1 MRMVRAR
8 IIVSCLFLTILIFA
22 LGILLNYGLD
32 FVRISTIA
40 DVMSRHELNT
50 AAYLAEQEF
59 TDSFG
64 GNRCVAMNARIAQL
78 KEEIKTVGADLG
90 SYSAFSFFR
99 KKDYDYLKRKYF
111 LLELKFLTLIEQ
123 LNKECNRPYIP
134 IIFFYQIDDDISERQ
149 GFILADL
156 SKDYEQQVIVL
167 SIDKDYKDEPLVQ
180 LLAAKYNV
188 TSAPTII
195 IDNQKT
201 EGMFYTGGLNLT
213 IRNLLRRA
221 DPFGQEHDFTYV
233 LKAAGRNANEFAKN
247 LSGMLAGN
255 LSAYARADIMLMLG
269 RIMHNDTLICESLPF
284 YDLALKETKNTEKQ
298 ALIYETI
305 ASIDCGRNKKAFLLE
320 AAKRWQ
326 QLNNTARA
334 RLDESLAMYHKINLK
349 FETGGIEPALSLQN
363 TSRVIIGETSI
374 IVRPGDHVLT
384 QSDRVKR
391 DWLGLQS
398 GQDLFGPQILTT
410 FSERLEYTSS
420 ELREDIG
427 WHEGGRMK
435 ELAESGIEPVV
446 AYGTLVARLHDKWYA
461 SDENGIFRFEVPL
474 DKLQYPT
481 TRFLRDDIA
490 IIMDT
495 HGVNMLVEQA
505 IRQKADAVIGC
516 CDHPGKVKAAEYLSG
531 KGVPVICYPDKYVYL
546 ALGHNLSLVG
556 SPPMRREGDKVI
568 IGARPLEIS
577 AKETI
582 IVMNATDLPY
592 AIWYYQTPANYF
604 SALKEAVPS
613 LKLEFVQVNSFNQMA
628 NVVRKAEM
636 LKSDL
641 IAARVFNSNDY
652 EVLKRWLYQSPK
664 RKAILFHSSSY
675 PYGYLLLSEFPGQTS
690 FDDPNPRF
698 VE

>member
-1 MRMVRAR
+1 MRMVRVR
-8 IIVSCLFLTILIFA
+8 IIVSCLFLTMLIFA
-22 LGILLNYGLD
+22 FGILLNYGLD

-40 DVMSRHELNT
+40 DVMSQHELNT

-99 KKDYDYLKRKYF
+99 KTDYDYLKRKYF
-111 LLELKFLTLIEQ
+111 LLELNFLTLIEQ

-134 IIFFYQIDDDISERQ
+134 IIFFYRIDDDISERQ

-156 SKDYEQQVIVL
+156 SKDYEQQVVVL
-167 SIDKDYKDEPLVQ
+167 SIDKDYKDERLVQ
-180 LLAAKYNV
+180 LIAAKYGV
-188 TSAPTII
+188 SSAPTII
-195 IDNQKT
+195 IDNQKK
-201 EGMFYTGGLNLT
+201 EGLIYTGELNAT

-221 DPFGQEHDFTYV
+221 DPFGQEHDFTHV
-233 LKAAGRNANEFAKN
+233 LKASGRNAAEF
-247 LSGMLAGN
+247 AGN
-255 LSAYARADIMLMLG
+255 LSAMLARNISDYARADIMLMLG
-269 RIMHNDTLICESLPF
+269 RIMRNDTLICESLPF
-284 YDLALKETKNTEKQ
+284 YDLALKETKDAEKQ

-305 ASIDCGRNKKAFLLE
+305 ASIDCGRNKRAFLLE
-320 AAKRWQ
+320 AAKRWVL
-326 QLNNTARA
+326 LNNTARA
-334 RLDESLAMYHKINLK
+334 RLDESLAVYHKINLK
-349 FETGGIEPALSLQN
+349 FETGGIEPALAYRNAS
-363 TSRVIIGETSI
+363 SIIIGETGI
-374 IVRPGDHVLT
+374 TLRPGDRIVT
-384 QSDRVKR
+384 QADRVKR

-398 GQDLFGPQILTT
+398 GQDLFGSQILTT
-410 FSERLEYTSS
+410 FSERLEYNAS

-435 ELAESGIEPVV
+435 ELAEAGVEPVV
-446 AYGTLVARLHDKWYA
+446 AYGALVARLHDKWYA

-474 DKLQYPT
+474 DKLQYPA

-490 IIMDT
+490 VVMDT
-495 HGVNMLVEQA
+495 HGVSMLVEQA
-505 IRQKADAVIGC
+505 LRHNVSAVLSD

-531 KGVPVICYPDKYVYL
+531 RGISVICYPDKYLYL

-556 SPPMRREGDKVI
+556 SPPIEAKGDRVI
-568 IGARPLEIS
+568 VGARPLEIS

-582 IVMNATDLPY
+582 VVMNATDLPY
-592 AIWYYQTPANYF
+592 AIWYYQTPASYF
-604 SALKEAVPS
+604 SALKEAVPG
-613 LKLEFVQVNSFNQMA
+613 LKLEFVQVNGFNQLA

-636 LKSDL
+636 LKSNV

-675 PYGYLLLSEFPGQTS
+675 PYGYLLLSEFPEQTT

-698 VE
+698 VQ